1 MRDFDKVIDAC
12 VGKLDKKEPFNNM
25 GWGEIVDYLGLDYH
39 PDNLRKGA
47 YFVKK
52 YNDYLN
58 SIENTSISNEELYE
72 KMLKKEIEMKKMAT
86 KISDMRNL
94 VNRITK
100 EQSRF
105 ESMLECARD
114 IAKDFNQSKPLLSNP
129 PVIKSGDKEGL
140 LLISDWHIG
149 LECENHWNKFN
160 TEIAKERLSFLKQ
173 RVIDVCI
180 DNKVKK
186 INVCC
191 IGDLISGMIHN
202 NLRLENRENV
212 VQQSILVVE
221 MISELLTS
229 LSTLFKVD
237 FYYVVGNHERI
248 SANKNDSLDKE
259 NFGYF
264 ISEMIKYRCSNLSGL
279 TIHNNIIDDEIITFN
294 IFNDKLVVT
303 HGNNFGNLNTYI
315 PKLTS
320 MLGYVPDYVCVGH
333 LHQHVEKTYGKTEL
347 IVNPSFSGVDSYAKN
362 YGLVGKVGQKL
373 MIFSKEY
380 GKECTYNIDVE
391 RR

>member
-1 MRDFDKVIDAC
+1 MRDFDK
-12 VGKLDKKEPFNNM
+12 DKKLVDM
-25 GWGEIVDYLGLDYH
+25 IISKHKGEINLSWSEINELLNLDYSPCH
-39 PDNLRKGA
+39 TRKISYGVML
-47 YFVKK
+47 YH
-52 YNDYLN
+52 DYLN
-58 SIENTSISNEELYE
+58 SIENTSVSDEELYE
-72 KMLKKEIEMKKMAT
+72 KNLKKEIEIKKMAT
-86 KISDMRNL
+86 KVSDMRNL
-94 VNRITK
+94 VNRMTK

-129 PVIKSGDKEGL
+129 PIIKSGDKEGL

-149 LECENHWNKFN
+149 LECQNHWNKFN
-160 TEIAKERLSFLKQ
+160 TEIAKDRLSFLKQ
-173 RVIDVCI
+173 RVIDICLHNNV
-180 DNKVKK
+180 NKL
-186 INVCC
+186 NVCC
-191 IGDLISGMIHN
+191 CGDLISGIIHN

-229 LSTLFKVD
+229 LSTLFEVD

-264 ISEMIKYRCSNLSGL
+264 ILEMIKYRCSNLMGL
-279 TIHNNIIDDEIITFN
+279 TIHENIIDDEIITFN
-294 IFNDKLVVT
+294 IFNDKIVVT

-333 LHQHVEKTYGKTEL
+333 LHQP
-347 IVNPSFSGVDSYAKN
+347 IRKN
-362 YGLVGKVGQKL
+362 LWK
-373 MIFSKEY
+373 
-380 GKECTYNIDVE
+380 N
-391 RR
+391 